1 MFGYTVYSATKFGVI
16 GFSEALRR
24 EVEPYGVRVLVLCP
38 PNTLTPGFA
47 TENLY
52 KPAEVLAAEEKAS
65 TMTAD
70 EVADDLLRALRRRR
84 GFLVV
89 PGRGNRFAAFAIRH
103 LPRGVDREPRRPDPA
118 R

>member
-1 MFGYTVYSATKFGVI
+1 MI